1 MTRRSA
7 CWCAT
12 DARPWRRYFSTSR
25 AAAAKHARPR
35 NERAVDQCRD
45 LGAASHRRD
54 GAALCLPLALILD
67 PACRAD
73 LLAGGPTLGVGFSAV
88 LYRPEFRVF
97 CALERRFHRRRA
109 DVGRAVSRPARLL
122 GVLPWSARDPSA
134 DPPQCPPWR
143 RSRWL

>member
-88 LYRPEFRVF
+88 LYRPEFRFFARASGVF
-97 CALERRFHRRRA
+97 IAAVLMW
-109 DVGRAVSRPARLL
+109 DVLFRGQLGFSVS
-122 GVLPWSARDPSA
+122 
-134 DPPQCPPWR
+134 
-143 RSRWL
+143 